1 MSITC
6 GSVLNMPELKKDIRL
21 LAGSRGL
28 SNAIRWTHV
37 LESVEA
43 IQFLVG
49 NELAFLTGIMV
60 GNNAEQLVPVIEQLA
75 SKHVAGLVVNTGKF
89 ITKVP
94 KKAIERANQLDLP
107 LFELPWEIRLVDV
120 TKWICTSIVENGMEE
135 SSISYLLEKIL
146 LSDENHYEDYLYSA
160 EFYGYDLSGPMG
172 IVNIEFSNLQTYAE
186 KLGRVGFINCQH
198 QIRYLINNILE
209 QRSQKALSMWKGNHF
224 VLAVP
229 VDVVHE
235 LEQTEAIAFAI
246 SKEMELKMEG
256 LLCYIGLGG
265 CYEQIDQLKKSY
277 SEAQLALKLAKDNP
291 DKPYMFYRNAGIYKF
306 LNKVTDRSIMAE
318 FYMETLGVLLQYD
331 DENNTKFTETL
342 RVFLEEGENTASTIQ
357 RLFIHRNTLQ
367 YRLRRIEEV
376 LQQSLKNA
384 EVKISLQIAFKI
396 QMFFEYEGLSLE
408 KEGRSTQNKVQ

>member
-21 LAGSRGL
+21 LAGTRGL

-49 NELAFLTGIMV
+49 NELTFLTGIML
-60 GNNAEQLVPVIEQLA
+60 GNDTDRLVPVIEQLA
-75 SKHVAGLVVNTGKF
+75 GKHVAGLVVNTGKF

-94 KKAIERANQLDLP
+94 KKAIERANQLGLP
-107 LFELPWEIRLVDV
+107 LLELPWAVRLVDV
-120 TKWICTSIVENGMEE
+120 TKWICTAIVESGMEE

-146 LSDENHYEDYLYSA
+146 LSDEDHYEDYLYSA

-172 IVNIEFSNLQTYAE
+172 IINVEFPNLQVFAE
-186 KLGRVGFINCQH
+186 RQGRTGFINCQH

-229 VDVVHE
+229 VDTMHE
-235 LEQTEAIAFAI
+235 LEQEEANAVTIY
-246 SKEMELKMEG
+246 KEIELKMEG
-256 LLCYIGLGG
+256 LRCYIGLGG
-265 CYEQIDQLKKSY
+265 CYGQIDQLKKSY
-277 SEAQLALKLAKDNP
+277 NEAQLALKLAKDDP
-291 DKPYMFYRNAGIYKF
+291 EKPYMIYRNAGIYKF
-306 LNKVTDRSIMAE
+306 LNKVTDKSIMAD
-318 FYMETLGVLLQYD
+318 FYVETLGGLLRYD
-331 DENNTKFTETL
+331 SENNTKFTETL
-342 RVFLEEGENTASTIQ
+342 QVFLEEGENTASTIQ

-367 YRLRRIEEV
+367 YRLRRIEEI

-396 QMFFEYEGLSLE
+396 QTFFSYEGLSLE
-408 KEGRSTQNKVQ
+408 KDGHPTQNKPQ